1 MKYKNEANTT
11 MNICYTD
18 IYDMEELDN
27 RRLYINN
34 DIDNEII
41 DTIVYHIL
49 RFNRIDKDKRPEER
63 KPILLYINS
72 PGGDVYSGYGLIS
85 AMQDSITPIYTINQ
99 GMCASM
105 AFLIFLAG
113 SKRYSMR
120 NSTFLMHDGSNGAF
134 IESASKLRDRIEYET
149 GQLEQLTKKFVL
161 SRTSIDDKFYD
172 EKYRV
177 EWYMLP
183 EEAKSHKIC
192 DYIIGKDCTLDEI
205 I

>member
-49 RFNRIDKDKRPEER
+49 RFNRIDKDKKPEER

-72 PGGDVYSGYGLIS
+72 PGGDVYSMDLSLPCKIVLHQFIRLIKVCVH
-85 AMQDSITPIYTINQ
+85 QWH
-99 GMCASM
+99 
-105 AFLIFLAG
+105 FLF
-113 SKRYSMR
+113 S
-120 NSTFLMHDGSNGAF
+120 
-134 IESASKLRDRIEYET
+134 
-149 GQLEQLTKKFVL
+149 
-161 SRTSIDDKFYD
+161 
-172 EKYRV
+172 
-177 EWYMLP
+177 
-183 EEAKSHKIC
+183 
-192 DYIIGKDCTLDEI
+192 
-205 I
+205 

>member
-49 RFNRIDKDKRPEER
+49 RFNRIDKDKKPEER

-85 AMQDSITPIYTINQ
+85 AMQDSITPIYTIN
-99 GMCASM
+99 
-105 AFLIFLAG
+105 
-113 SKRYSMR
+113 
-120 NSTFLMHDGSNGAF
+120 
-134 IESASKLRDRIEYET
+134 
-149 GQLEQLTKKFVL
+149 
-161 SRTSIDDKFYD
+161 
-172 EKYRV
+172 
-177 EWYMLP
+177 
-183 EEAKSHKIC
+183 
-192 DYIIGKDCTLDEI
+192 
-205 I
+205 